1 MDYSKD
7 VLLATLRKEIGE
19 ALADCRKKRGLKQ
32 KELATMCV
40 MSERLLIGIENGY
53 INYSIDKYLLVSVAL
68 DVDIAELMGRARDN
82 INAEAREQMRLTE
95 RLNRERADMQKRL
108 EGYRKGKER
117 EPAKERRAKGSQEAE
132 TKAKRRPKG
141 LARGGRCAKIF
152 MGMILDLLMLRKFVL
167 YKV

>member
-32 KELATMCV
+32 KELAAMCG
-40 MSERLLIGIENGY
+40 MSERLLIGVENGY

-68 DVDIAELMGRARDN
+68 DVDIAELMRRARDN

-95 RLNRERADMQKRL
+95 RVNRERTDMQKRL
-108 EGYRKGKER
+108 ADYRKRKESQ
-117 EPAKERRAKGSQEAE
+117 PAVGRPAKGSQDAE
-132 TKAKRRPKG
+132 TKA
-141 LARGGRCAKIF
+141 
-152 MGMILDLLMLRKFVL
+152 
-167 YKV
+167 

>member
-32 KELATMCV
+32 KELAAMCG
-40 MSERLLIGIENGY
+40 MSERLLIGVENGY

-68 DVDIAELMGRARDN
+68 DVDIAELMRRARDN

-95 RLNRERADMQKRL
+95 RVNRERTEMQKRL
-108 EGYRKGKER
+108 ADYRKRKE
-117 EPAKERRAKGSQEAE
+117 S
-132 TKAKRRPKG
+132 
-141 LARGGRCAKIF
+141 
-152 MGMILDLLMLRKFVL
+152 
-167 YKV
+167 